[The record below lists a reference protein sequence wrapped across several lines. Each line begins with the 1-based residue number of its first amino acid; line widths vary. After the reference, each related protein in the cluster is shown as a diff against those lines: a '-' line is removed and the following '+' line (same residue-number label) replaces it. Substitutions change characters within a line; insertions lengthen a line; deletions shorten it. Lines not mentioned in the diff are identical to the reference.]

1 MKKLEKILLVT
12 VFLCTLPV
20 ANLFALSQEA
30 HNAIEAMRAKLL
42 ADEKAQEVAAEPEY
56 VPGKELAAALERFR
70 AKVHTS
76 NPVAPITENEAEAE
90 SEANVGDVIVPETEV
105 VIEASADVQVI
116 DQTDEEALTDV
127 ANNLAEEMIY
137 SYDNEAVKA
146 EMRRQNKEAIEAMRA
161 RVMERNEEASPEES
175 VTATEVEEKPEA
187 VIVEETEPAVAE
199 TEEASKD
206 YVPGLLL
213 QESVA
218 KFREQIR
225 NRETVAEETT
235 EQVVETEEKVVPALP
250 SQEVLAEKA
259 GDDSYQ
265 TMEKANQEIEEIFN
279 NPEKRAEVAEKG
291 RKQVEARKAVQK
303 KQGKKAEKPK
313 DKPKVEDDSNDSK
326 QIDDERFNDYISRYN
341 FKMPENYRIIVE

>member
-1 MKKLEKILLVT
+1 MKKFEKILLVT

-42 ADEKAQEVAAEPEY
+42 ADEKAQEAAVEPEY

-70 AKVHTS
+70 AKIYAS
-76 NPVAPITENEAEAE
+76 NPIAPVTENEAETE
-90 SEANVGDVIVPETEV
+90 SEASADDVATAEAEV
-105 VIEASADVQVI
+105 VSKADADVQVI
-116 DQTDEEALTDV
+116 DQTEDEALTDDE
-127 ANNLAEEMIY
+127 NNQAEEMIY

-146 EMRRQNKEAIEAMRA
+146 EMRKQNKEAIEAMRA
-161 RVMERNEEASPEES
+161 RVMERNKEASPEEP
-175 VTATEVEEKPEA
+175 VATEAEERPEVA
-187 VIVEETEPAVAE
+187 IVEEAEPAVAE
-199 TEEASKD
+199 AEEASKD
-206 YVPGLLL
+206 YVPGQLL

-218 KFREQIR
+218 KFREQNR
-225 NRETVAEETT
+225 NREAVVEENT
-235 EQVVETEEKVVPALP
+235 ESVVETEEKVVPALP
-250 SQEVLAEKA
+250 SQEVLAEKS

-291 RKQVEARKAVQK
+291 RKQVEARKVVQK
-303 KQGKKAEKPK
+303 KQVKKAEKPK